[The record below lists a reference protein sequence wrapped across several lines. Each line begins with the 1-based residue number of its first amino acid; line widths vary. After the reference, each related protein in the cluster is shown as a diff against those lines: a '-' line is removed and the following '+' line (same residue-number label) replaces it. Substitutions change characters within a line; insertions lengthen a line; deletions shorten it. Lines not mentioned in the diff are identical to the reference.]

1 MKRLFGIFIT
11 ILVFG
16 SCFQAKG
23 QGIITEKDLVPY
35 YDEVD
40 DSFVIKKKYRSKM
53 NAFTTKEKQLMPQGY
68 LFEKEIKLERKNYYL
83 VKQWQHKGKLLKLI
97 LYNKLGD
104 NDSFM
109 LLAQLN
115 MYDTKGKLLDAV
127 VLDLRY
133 VFEVSFSS
141 TFKINGEDIYV
152 KDTAVDGILFNDD
165 GDIIGSKKKPDID
178 IIERK
183 YRIKERGFERYYYKT
198 KHINGIEK

>member
-16 SCFQAKG
+16 SCFQAMG
-23 QGIITEKDLVPY
+23 QAIITEKDLVSY

-53 NAFTTKEKQLMPQGY
+53 NAFTAKEKQLMPQGF
-68 LFEKEIKLERKNYYL
+68 LFEKYIQLERKDYYL
-83 VKQWQHKGKLLKLI
+83 VKQWQYKGKLLKLI
-97 LYNKLGD
+97 LYNELGD

-115 MYDTKGKLLDAV
+115 MYDTKGNLLDAV

-133 VFEVSFSS
+133 VFEVSYSS
-141 TFKINGEDIYV
+141 TFKINGEHIYV
-152 KDTAVDGILFNDD
+152 TDTAVDWILLNDNA
-165 GDIIGSKKKPDID
+165 DIIGTKKKPDID